1 MPDYLQDAESKYT
14 QELIDAKIVAP
25 NGEVLDTYKYIKL
38 LRAHEEHIREQI
50 QKIPEPG
57 DIYDR
62 YKANL
67 LYKEIDVIRGMILRH
82 TDSPSQSRED
92 EIIERQ
98 ERNINNKNKFIIS
111 IKKMFGLS
119 R

>member
-1 MPDYLQDAESKYT
+1 MADYLQDTESKYT
-14 QELIDAKIVAP
+14 QELIDAKIIAP
-25 NGEVLDTYKYIKL
+25 NGKVLDTDKYIKL
-38 LRAHEEHIREQI
+38 LHNHEENIRAQI
-50 QKIPEPG
+50 QQIPEPG
-57 DIYDR
+57 DTYDR
-62 YKANL
+62 YRANL

>member
-1 MPDYLQDAESKYT
+1 MTDYLQDTESKYT
-14 QELIDAKIVAP
+14 QELIDAKVVAP
-25 NGEVLDTYKYIKL
+25 NGEVLDTHKYIKL
-38 LRAHEEHIREQI
+38 LRGHEERIREQI
-50 QKIPEPG
+50 RQIPEPG

-67 LYKEIDVIRGMILRH
+67 LYKEIDVIHSMILRH

-92 EIIERQ
+92 EIIERH
-98 ERNINNKNKFIIS
+98 ERNINNKKTLIIG
-111 IKKMFGLS
+111 IKKMFGWS

>member
-1 MPDYLQDAESKYT
+1 MTDYLQDTESKYT

-25 NGEVLDTYKYIKL
+25 NGEVLDTHKYIKL
-38 LRAHEEHIREQI
+38 LRGHEERLREQI
-50 QKIPEPG
+50 RQLPEPG

-67 LYKEIDVIRGMILRH
+67 LYKEIDIIRNMILRQ
-82 TDSPSQSRED
+82 TGSPSQSRED

>member
-1 MPDYLQDAESKYT
+1 MADYLQDTEKKYT

-25 NGEVLDTYKYIKL
+25 NGEVLDTYKYIKM
-38 LRAHEEHIREQI
+38 LRAHEEHIRAQI
-50 QKIPEPG
+50 QQIPEPG

-82 TDSPSQSRED
+82 TGSNAPSRE
-92 EIIERQ
+92 ERIIERH